1 MDKQFLI
8 QCLQKGMSTREI
20 EALPNVTMK
29 RSTISYWIKK
39 WDLDNY
45 MKYRKPIYINNYFN
59 TIDTKEKAYIL
70 GYTLADG
77 YINNSTI
84 EYGCEIADKEILDF
98 ISSEIGAK
106 VQEDLVCNPKQRRFP
121 RARITIGN
129 KFLVNDINKL
139 SGGTKENKTFPRI
152 KKELERYM
160 LLGFFDGDGCLTWG
174 YRKDRNRIWQKVN
187 FTGSYKL
194 LFAIQKHLTKLGI
207 VSALRP
213 KSNENCFVL
222 ELSSKKDVLQVLSYI
237 YGKED
242 LIVLRR
248 KYNKY
253 NALRLELGEF
263 EETIR
268 NTTSSQATDHSVE
281 GVETTGGKMSFLNN
295 QHERLSLE
303 IGKK

>member
-1 MDKQFLI
+1 
-8 QCLQKGMSTREI
+8 
-20 EALPNVTMK
+20 
-29 RSTISYWIKK
+29 
-39 WDLDNY
+39 
-45 MKYRKPIYINNYFN
+45 MKYSKSIYNENYFN
-59 TIDTKEKAYIL
+59 IIDTKEKAYIL

-84 EYGCEIADKEILDF
+84 EYGCAIVDKEILEF
-98 ISSEIGAK
+98 IGSQIGAK
-106 VQEDLVCNPKQRRFP
+106 VQEDLVYNSKYQKFLRV
-121 RARITIGN
+121 RIVIGN
-129 KFLVNDINKL
+129 KNLVRDINKL
-139 SGGTKENKTFPRI
+139 SAGIKENKTFPRI
-152 KKELERYM
+152 KKELEHYM

-194 LFAIQKHLTKLGI
+194 LLAIQKHITKLGI

-222 ELSSKKDVLQVLSYI
+222 ELSSKKDVLQILSYM

-242 LIVLRR
+242 LIVLHR

-263 EETIR
+263 EETTIIS
-268 NTTSSQATDHSVE
+268 TTSSQATNHFVE
-281 GVETTGGKMSFLNN
+281 GVETTGGKMGFLNN
-295 QHERLSLE
+295 QQELPSLE